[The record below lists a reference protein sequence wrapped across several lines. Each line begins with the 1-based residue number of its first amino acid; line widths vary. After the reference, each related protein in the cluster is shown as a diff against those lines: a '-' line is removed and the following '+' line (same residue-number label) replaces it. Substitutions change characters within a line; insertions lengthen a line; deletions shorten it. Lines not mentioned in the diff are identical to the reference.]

1 MSDSLDSSVQDG
13 LDLSYDHLSDETSDQ
28 NLSSFYEDDEPE
40 QPEEKETV
48 EFAEEEERQIL
59 LEEIYALAYEK
70 KKDLSRSI
78 YLMKELQ
85 SDLATSAKRQLVSMF
100 ILVQDLSGLSDV
112 DMDAVEKK
120 VDEYVY

>member
-40 QPEEKETV
+40 QQEQKETV

-59 LEEIYALAYEK
+59 LETYADAYEK